1 MNITRLYF
9 NSLFVFTILLF
20 ATQAFA
26 FEGRLTNIKCTE
38 DVVVREILGPK

>member
-26 FEGRLTNIKCTE
+26 FEGRPANIKCTE